1 MDYLMQLLT
10 GLVHERQ
17 GKEWM
22 VVAMVFGAIFMF
34 AFALMSLLDNF
45 FDPVRSRLKREINVS
60 GLTQLES
67 NSVAEKLRKH
77 ENVFVPAS
85 KSLLQRTTTRLHYAG
100 FHGRNSLLH
109 YYALRML
116 LMILLP
122 LGVLIV
128 TLFMP
133 SIKTEIIWQSIL
145 VTLALSYMGPSFTLD
160 KLASNRQKTIR
171 RAFPDALDLL
181 VVCSEAGLSLDAA
194 LQKVASEINISQ
206 PVLADELGIVIAE
219 TRAGVERNKAMQRL
233 VERTG
238 VEDIRGL
245 VSTLSQSMRFGTSIA
260 EALKVYSEEL
270 RDKRTQA
277 AEAAAAKIGTKLLFP
292 LALCLLPAFL
302 IVAMAP
308 AVILFQDI
316 GSMGK

>member
-22 VVAMVFGAIFMF
+22 VVAMVFGAIFMLT
-34 AFALMSLLDNF
+34 FALMSLLDNL

-60 GLTQLES
+60 ELSQLQS
-67 NSVAEKLRKH
+67 DSVTEKLRKH
-77 ENVFVPAS
+77 ENVFVPTS
-85 KSLLQRTTTRLHYAG
+85 KALLQRTRIRLHYAG
-100 FHGRNSLLH
+100 FHDRNSLLH

-145 VTLALSYMGPSFTLD
+145 LTLVLGYMGPSFTLD